1 MSVMTSIKFLYGDVE
16 CLHMPLE
23 NVEELFGP
31 FGANGISLKD
41 HRFRV
46 NLNKDAEDYEF
57 DGDDNDWRLTLLE
70 ISLTQQMAEMR
81 EEITRHLEVINTHV
95 KRIRCDLETI
105 LDPQRGGIS
114 DDSKQ

>member
-1 MSVMTSIKFLYGDVE
+1 MSLLISIKFLYGDIE

-31 FGANGISLKD
+31 FGANGVSSKD

-46 NLNKDAEDYEF
+46 NLNDDAEDYEF

-70 ISLTQQMAEMR
+70 ISLSQQIADMR
-81 EEITRHLEVINTHV
+81 EEMSRQLEVINTHV
-95 KRIRCDLETI
+95 KRIRCDFETI
-105 LDPQRGGIS
+105 LDPQRGGVSS
-114 DDSKQ
+114 D